1 MPTDPKKRRWLFIGL
16 PVALVI
22 IAAIAVGVV
31 VGVDKANKAKSNP
44 GTGSSSGSDATT
56 GGGGGGSTTD
66 SGTPGQ
72 DDTASNPNL
81 TQGSGQSGSTV
92 TTDLGAQFT
101 YTNDFGGSWAQDPE
115 NPYSVSLA

>member
-44 GTGSSSGSDATT
+44 GSGSSSGSDTTT
-56 GGGGGGSTTD
+56 GGGGGSTAD

-101 YTNDFGGSWAQDPE
+101 YTNVFGGSWAQDPE
-115 NPYSVSLA
+115 NPYSVSLS